1 MDNLHRQFS
10 LLRKMGSIYLDKH
23 LNQYGLSHNYSTYLL
38 HICKTEG
45 IRQDHLSDHLRVNR
59 STIKRAIDHLVNHN
73 YVTREVYAMDK
84 RKYCLYPTQKA
95 FDILDEIRRL
105 KKEWDD
111 IITEDLSDEEKRLAY
126 KINEKMLMTSKLY
139 VKENLQN
146 K

>member
-1 MDNLHRQFS
+1 MDNLHSCFS
-10 LLRKMGSIYLDKH
+10 LLRKMGSIFMDKH
-23 LNQYGLSHNYSTYLL
+23 LNEYGLSYNYSTYLW

-59 STIKRAIDHLVNHN
+59 STTKRAIDHLESHG
-73 YVTREVYAMDK
+73 YVTKEVYELDK

-95 FDILDEIRRL
+95 YDILDEIKHL

-111 IITEDLSDEEKRLAY
+111 IITEDLSDEEKEFAY
-126 KINEKMLMTSKLY
+126 KINEKMLKTSKLY